1 MPNKP
6 DLRIGDLVMVSF
18 PGFDTYDGWVEW
30 EEYMGIIIEINF
42 DDSEWKAA
50 KFKNGRWY
58 AKFVEHKTNRT
69 RTQWVKY
76 IKVLSKAKE
85 RQK

>member
-42 DDSEWKAA
+42 DDDDFDVNE
-50 KFKNGRWY
+50 N
-58 AKFVEHKTNRT
+58 ENN
-69 RTQWVKY
+69 
-76 IKVLSKAKE
+76 
-85 RQK
+85 